1 MEQKITIRIAGKDFV
16 LKASS
21 PENEELIRLAAI
33 EIGKKLLAYQSR
45 FTGREL
51 SDILSF
57 VALNEA
63 ITALT
68 LQRKLDGAAA
78 EADELS
84 AHLEAYLAQEE
95 QEEKA

>member
-1 MEQKITIRIAGKDFV
+1 MDQRITIKIAGKDFV

-33 EIGKKLLAYQSR
+33 EIGKKLTAYQAR

-63 ITALT
+63 ISSLT

-84 AHLEAYLAQEE
+84 AHLESYLSE
-95 QEEKA
+95 QN

>member
-1 MEQKITIRIAGKDFV
+1 MDQRITIKIAGKDFV

-21 PENEELIRLAAI
+21 PESEELIRLAAI
-33 EIGKKLLAYQSR
+33 EIGKKLTAYQAK

-51 SDILSF
+51 SDILCF

-63 ITALT
+63 ITTLS

-78 EADELS
+78 EVDELS
-84 AHLEAYLAQEE
+84 AHLGSYLSDQED
-95 QEEKA
+95 